1 MSAAKLISDLG
12 WKIFITALS
21 EQLDAARKQT
31 NPQLWEQQA
40 YIPTIF
46 QLCFQTLSDCF
57 LFLRIL
63 PECFSFVKKEMFLT
77 A

>member
-1 MSAAKLISDLG
+1 MQHGNRQIRNFG
-12 WKIFITALS
+12 
-21 EQLDAARKQT
+21 EQL
-31 NPQLWEQQA
+31 A